1 MTEPADALRVYVAA
15 LEDPSP
21 EHLDAL
27 VAALAPDVVVVGLVG
42 AGAGPDGVREALVHP
57 PRPGLLGG
65 ATWSTPVFDGTSAT
79 VEVTLAAGRPVGGL
93 VLYVRFDAEGRI
105 GVVEQQML
113 PAPPP
118 APTPLRL
125 TDDINAAVAG
135 ALLNGTPIVV
145 AYVDAEGAPHLS
157 LRGSTQPYSDMQ
169 LAMWV
174 RDPAGG
180 LLAAIRSN
188 PHVALFYRDPA
199 TRTSYQ
205 FAGRARAD
213 GDPGVRDRVFA
224 NTPEPERNTDARRLG
239 VAVIIDVD
247 RVEGMGPGGRLRMER

>member
-1 MTEPADALRVYVAA
+1 VIEPGDALRAYVAA
-15 LEDPSP
+15 VQDPSP

-27 VAALAPDVVVVGLVG
+27 AAALAPGVVVVGLAG
-42 AGAGPDGVREALVHP
+42 AGTGPDGVREALVHP
-57 PRPGLLGG
+57 ERPGLLAG
-65 ATWSTPVFDGTSAT
+65 AAWSAPVMEKTSAT
-79 VEVTLAAGRPVGGL
+79 VNVTLAAGRPIAGL
-93 VLYVRFDAEGRI
+93 VLHVQFNGEGQI
-105 GVVEQQML
+105 TVVEQQMR

-125 TDDINAAVAG
+125 TEDINAAVAG

-145 AYVDAEGAPHLS
+145 AYVDADGAPHLS
-157 LRGSTQPYSDMQ
+157 LRGSTQPYSDTQ

-180 LLAAIRSN
+180 LLAAIRTN
-188 PHVALFYRDPA
+188 PHVALFYRDPT

-213 GDPGVRDRVFA
+213 ADPGVRDRVFA
-224 NTPEPERNTDARRLG
+224 DTPEPERNTDARRLG
-239 VAVIIDVD
+239 VAVIIDLD
-247 RVEGMGPGGRLRMER
+247 RVEGMGPGGRIRMER